1 MTKVTHLPA
10 DDRSC
15 GWYHLSP
22 PRRPKP
28 AHYGRSAAR
37 WVVVGAGFTG
47 LAAARQLA
55 LH

>member
-22 PRRPKP
+22 PR
-28 AHYGRSAAR
+28 
-37 WVVVGAGFTG
+37 
-47 LAAARQLA
+47 
-55 LH
+55 

>member
-22 PRRPKP
+22 PRR
-28 AHYGRSAAR
+28 
-37 WVVVGAGFTG
+37 
-47 LAAARQLA
+47 
-55 LH
+55 

>member
-22 PRRPKP
+22 PRRP
-28 AHYGRSAAR
+28 
-37 WVVVGAGFTG
+37 
-47 LAAARQLA
+47 
-55 LH
+55 

>member
-22 PRRPKP
+22 
-28 AHYGRSAAR
+28 
-37 WVVVGAGFTG
+37 
-47 LAAARQLA
+47 
-55 LH
+55 